1 MPFSVPSMIPR
12 HPVTRV
18 VGVVILALAVFAA
31 PLSADVATG
40 IVKKEKDRDRRE
52 KDEKK
57 RGEPSYLPEGRAV
70 AARFV
75 AGQSIDIELGA
86 AAGTVPQ
93 VEFIIRQTPQH
104 GTLSAIRP
112 HVSDSSKAVVTYQ
125 HSSPH
130 APLADSFTFACRVP
144 EGRWSAPATV
154 VLVGQR
160 MEPKIEI
167 VENPSFGKIFFGE
180 EKVSKVLVRNAGSS
194 PLQTALTWE
203 EPWFGPSDLSVPVG
217 GTQEFLVS
225 FRPTKA
231 GECRQDMFIQSGVA
245 SSRVILYG
253 DCVLPFSVSPS
264 KVQMGL
270 KESTG
275 EREAIISL
283 VNSKNQ
289 TVKAELLLPAG
300 LLGPAFVELPAA
312 SKVDVRLSLPE
323 TNVANFSGKMAL
335 RSGVSV
341 ATVDVDARPTPASMK
356 LVSPEPGGINFG
368 KVTSKS
374 TASREIAV
382 ENRGGESLVMEAK
395 VIPPFV
401 LEGVTGAVTIE
412 PLQQRTFKISLR
424 ADRLGPQNGHAEF
437 LSGTGRITVPLRV
450 DVEESSTPN
459 SPMQPAV
466 SEVQPARVSSSPSS
480 VTAAPESPAR
490 VAASAPVQVTVPA
503 ATPVLPSEDEELS
516 VPRRNPAQAAVLA
529 LLATRG
535 LPMPKEAINPYLDQV
550 KNLNVVDRDSS
561 TVTVSWAKPSVAPS
575 GWVVEF
581 AGMAYHQEANT
592 FVKVWT
598 RYPNWKLVDA
608 EKDQVGV
615 RLFGLRPAE
624 QYEVRI
630 MGVDREGKV
639 SKPSNSVLTSTSD
652 TWRVPT
658 WAWRLMI
665 VGALSLVGYVLF
677 RVRRGDF
684 LVEA

>member
-1 MPFSVPSMIPR
+1 MILW

-18 VGVVILALAVFAA
+18 LGVVVLALTTLAA
-31 PLSADVATG
+31 PLTADVATG
-40 IVKKEKDRDRRE
+40 IAKKEKDRRE
-52 KDEKK
+52 KEDKK
-57 RGEPSYLPEGRAV
+57 REPSYLPEGRAV

-112 HVSDSSKAVVTYQ
+112 HTSDSSKAIVTYQ

-130 APLADSFTFACRVP
+130 APLSDSFTFACRVP
-144 EGRWSAPATV
+144 DGRWSAPATV

-167 VENPSFGKIFFGE
+167 IENPSFGRIFVGE
-180 EKVSKVLVRNAGSS
+180 EKTSKVLVRNAGSS
-194 PLQTALTWE
+194 PLQTTLTWQ
-203 EPWFGPSDLSVPVG
+203 EPWFGPPDLSVPVG

-225 FRPTKA
+225 FRPVKA
-231 GECRQDMFIQSGVA
+231 GEYRQDMLIQPGVG
-245 SSRVILYG
+245 SSRMILYA

-264 KVQMGL
+264 RLQMAF

-283 VNSKNQ
+283 VNSKSE
-289 TVKAELLLPAG
+289 TVKAEIFLPAG
-300 LLGPAFVELPAA
+300 LQGPATVELAPA

-323 TNVANFSGKMAL
+323 SNVANFSGKMAI

-341 ATVDVDARPTPASMK
+341 ATVDIDAKPTPASMK
-356 LVSPEPGGINFG
+356 LVSPEPGGIDFG
-368 KVTSKS
+368 KITSKS
-374 TASREIAV
+374 VASREVAV

-395 VIPPFV
+395 AITPFV
-401 LEGVTGAVTIE
+401 LEGTGGAVTIE
-412 PLQQRTFKISLR
+412 PRQQRTFKISLR
-424 ADRLGPQNGHAEF
+424 ADRLGPQNGHLEF

-450 DVEESSTPN
+450 DVEESKSAMSITSAPAA
-459 SPMQPAV
+459 PVQPAV
-466 SEVQPARVSSSPSS
+466 SEVQPARVSPKPSLAAAS
-480 VTAAPESPAR
+480 DPPARTAAPE
-490 VAASAPVQVTVPA
+490 PVRPPA
-503 ATPVLPSEDEELS
+503 AVPTPALPTDDEELS
-516 VPRRNPAQAAVLA
+516 MPRRNLTQMAVMA

-535 LPMPKEAINPYLDQV
+535 LPMAKDAINPYLDQV
-550 KNLNVVDRDSS
+550 RDLNVAERDSS
-561 TVTVSWAKPSVAPS
+561 SITISWGKPSVTPS

-581 AGMAYHQEANT
+581 ASMVYHQETNT
-592 FVKVWT
+592 FVKIWT
-598 RYPNWKLVDA
+598 RYPNWKLVEA
-608 EKDQVGV
+608 EKERIGI

-624 QYEVRI
+624 QYEMRV

-639 SKPSNSVLTSTSD
+639 SKPSNSVLTNTSD
-652 TWRVPT
+652 TWRVPA

-665 VGALSLVGYVLF
+665 VGALGLVGYVLF

-684 LVEA
+684 MVEA